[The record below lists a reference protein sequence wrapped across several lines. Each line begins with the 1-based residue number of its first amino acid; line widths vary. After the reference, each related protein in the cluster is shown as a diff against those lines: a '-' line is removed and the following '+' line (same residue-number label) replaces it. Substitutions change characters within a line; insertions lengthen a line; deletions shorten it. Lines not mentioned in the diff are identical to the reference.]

1 MKLILIGIQGSGK
14 STQGSLLSKK
24 LGAPFLSTG
33 NIFREISK
41 EKNQV
46 GRYIKEIV
54 NKGLLVP
61 DEKVVE
67 IVNLYLSRP
76 EYKKGYILDGF
87 PRTMK
92 QVKIF
97 KDNVDKVIYLK
108 INEKET
114 WRRLI
119 NRNDRTRNDE
129 TLPVMKKRINLF
141 YKFTEK
147 VIDHYK
153 SINKLIVVDGT
164 KKIEEV
170 NEEILG
176 NI

>member
-14 STQGSLLSKK
+14 STQGNLLSKK
-24 LGAPFLSTG
+24 LGVPFLSTG

-41 EKNQV
+41 EKTPV
-46 GRYIKEIV
+46 GRYIKKIV
-54 NKGLLVP
+54 NSGLLVP
-61 DEKVVE
+61 DKKVVE

-87 PRTMK
+87 PRTME
-92 QVKIF
+92 QVRIF

-119 NRNDRTRNDE
+119 NRNDCTRNDE